1 MTRGRVYEWLP
12 DRHRALGGSARASL
26 VTLSNLESG
35 TGLTGKYVRVINAGQ
50 MNLPGPREG
59 DLVPVPLDNAV
70 PDSNGDFVFEQ
81 GRGGGRMD
89 KIALAEPDF
98 RWRYV
103 QASHFGEVNVYF
115 HVDRMASYADEHLR
129 ALGARSLPRVTAVVN
144 AHHAATELDDSGERD
159 GVRGT
164 RQWLPF
170 QGGHYRLP
178 GSSIEIVERTS
189 LSPHGEIHLGP
200 GWRLLEHGALV
211 EASGGR
217 YRANASHNPGIIYHE
232 YGHHIVRHTADPMA
246 NATRSADAQD
256 NRKCA
261 FDEGTSDYLAAAML
275 ETPHIWAFHH
285 RHDEE
290 GVHPRSLTSTKTM
303 ADYDDRRGSDAHANG
318 TIWGAALWDM
328 RSRFAA
334 VDADGGRQADRVLFT
349 ALLILGLR
357 FRNGAPRSAR
367 GLPRGRGA
375 FVAGLE
381 ALLDADEQQ
390 YGGRQRHLIVETFER
405 RGIVLAEG
413 RAHSDRTTGR
423 AAGAAE

>member
-1 MTRGRVYEWLP
+1 MTRGRVYEWIP
-12 DRHRALGGSARASL
+12 DRKRPLGGSARVAL
-26 VTLSNLESG
+26 VPLGKLEAPHE
-35 TGLTGKYVRVINAGQ
+35 LVGKYVRVENAGQ
-50 MNLPGPREG
+50 MNVPGPCEG
-59 DLVPVPLDNAV
+59 EIARVPLENAV
-70 PDSNGDFVFEQ
+70 ADSNGDFSFEQ

-89 KIALAEPDF
+89 KTPLADPDF

-115 HVDRMASYADEHLR
+115 HVDRMASYFDEHLS

-144 AHHAATELDDSGERD
+144 AHHAATEIDATGERD

-170 QGGHYRLP
+170 QGSHYRLA
-178 GSSIEIVERTS
+178 GRSIEIAERNAV
-189 LSPHGEIHLGP
+189 SPQGEIHFGP

-211 EASGGR
+211 ETTGGR

-246 NATRSADAQD
+246 NAARPSDAQD

-261 FDEGTSDYLAAAML
+261 LDEGTSDYFAATML

-285 RHDEE
+285 RHDDE
-290 GVHPRSLTSTKTM
+290 VTHPRSLTSAKTM
-303 ADYDDRRGSDAHANG
+303 ADYDDRRGADAHANG
-318 TIWGAALWDM
+318 TIWAAALWDM
-328 RSRFAA
+328 RSIFASI
-334 VDADGGRQADRVLFT
+334 DADGAHEADRI
-349 ALLILGLR
+349 LLATLLTLGLR

-367 GLPRGRGA
+367 GLPRGPAA

-381 ALLDADEQQ
+381 ALLEAEERLLGG
-390 YGGRQRHLIVETFER
+390 GGRRLIVETFER
-405 RGIVLAEG
+405 RGIVL
-413 RAHSDRTTGR
+413 STGR
-423 AAGAAE
+423 SHSEWATGPALDSIE